1 MTNLDSILK
10 CRDITLS
17 TKVHLVKAMVFPVVK
32 NGCES
37 WSIKKA
43 EHWRIDAFELWCWRR
58 FLRIPWPARRS
69 NQSIL
74 KEISPEYLLEKLMLK
89 LKLQYFGHLMR
100 RTDSFEKIPCWE
112 RLKAGGDGDDRGW
125 YGWMASPAV
134 GDGQWSLVCCSPQ
147 GHKESDTTEQL
158 KWSELNY
165 TTRAKGLMCW
175 EDFWR
180 KEQREV
186 VWKTRAGE
194 LECLAWK

>member
-1 MTNLDSILK
+1 MTNLDSTLK
-10 CRDITLS
+10 TRDITLP
-17 TKVHLVKAMVFPVVK
+17 TKVHLVRAMVFPVVMY
-32 NGCES
+32 GFES
-37 WSIKKA
+37 WTISKLRTK
-43 EHWRIDAFELWCWRR
+43 ELMLLNCGVGEDSWVPWTSRR
-58 FLRIPWPARRS
+58 Y

-89 LKLQYFGHLMR
+89 LKVQYFGHLMR